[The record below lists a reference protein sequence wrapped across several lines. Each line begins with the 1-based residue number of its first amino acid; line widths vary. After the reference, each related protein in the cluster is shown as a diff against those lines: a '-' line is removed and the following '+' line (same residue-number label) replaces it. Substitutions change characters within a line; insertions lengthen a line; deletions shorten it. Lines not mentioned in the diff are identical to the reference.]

1 MTASDIMSEKT
12 LIREKIKSKFNLPK
26 RSKTLIA
33 LYFSDSDMT
42 QSILSGLDILPAN
55 FIIVGGNIDTS
66 EAKNIVHIKKIEEI
80 DMQWID
86 ALVCDCKD
94 ISLEKIM
101 SMWVVPIVI
110 EKNYL
115 WKILSEFSAARG
127 EGNAYLYQ
135 DFSYWSA
142 YYALVRYLENM
153 KFPYDNRNLVKN
165 VIWV

>member
-80 DMQWID
+80 DMQ
-86 ALVCDCKD
+86 
-94 ISLEKIM
+94 
-101 SMWVVPIVI
+101 
-110 EKNYL
+110 
-115 WKILSEFSAARG
+115 
-127 EGNAYLYQ
+127 
-135 DFSYWSA
+135 
-142 YYALVRYLENM
+142 
-153 KFPYDNRNLVKN
+153 
-165 VIWV
+165 